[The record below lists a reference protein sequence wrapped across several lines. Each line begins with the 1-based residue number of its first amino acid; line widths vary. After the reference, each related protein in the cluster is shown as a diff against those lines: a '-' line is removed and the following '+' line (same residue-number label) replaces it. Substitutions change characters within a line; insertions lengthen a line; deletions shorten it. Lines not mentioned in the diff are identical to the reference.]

1 MITIWKTPIVATVE
15 QVLKDLKLQLYG
27 AGLLKEIKNTGS
39 DLMCTCPFHANGKE
53 HNPSCGVLLQQK
65 VTKDKTYEA
74 GTVHCYTCGYTA
86 DLPQFVADLL
96 GLSSP
101 VEGFKWL
108 VNQYNY
114 QTEERELPDLDMYRG
129 STAKSSVL
137 EESLVKQYTQ
147 NLLQS
152 EEACRYL
159 HKRRIANWVLEAYE
173 LGFDPEDQTVLFP
186 VRGMDGKVIFYKGRS
201 IAGKHF
207 YNAKEV
213 DKTSV
218 VFGLWEILNGSFSW
232 GTSDQ
237 IEEVW
242 ITESEIDALSLIS
255 YGVPAVAIMGS
266 HISEDQCKELER
278 TPFRRF
284 VLATDNDDAGRK
296 GASQI
301 KRLLMVDLVT
311 AVSNASSVKVN
322 VDPTAGA
329 TVAQIVNLQEQID
342 DVKSFVGYESSDVYG
357 VEVDFV
363 NKKFTRLAGAE
374 NLTSGADFDKLAPW
388 GGRKRCNLTNEGVM
402 VAYRGETGYSEAGAT
417 SATITKGTTEYPSG
431 TKVQTMVE
439 QPLFYTKVVPVKSS
453 VSSSGRGKKYDKA
466 RFYISPTPKAG
477 FKPVD
482 GFLDD
487 NGILQDKIYLS
498 AFEGSIFDTSAGTY
512 LKADEQVADF
522 ATDMLSS
529 IAGAKPASGLTQNL
543 TRANVRKL
551 CTNRGKGWKSHNIF
565 ALTATQWLILV
576 EYASMNAQS
585 VIGQGV
591 STFTDDGSTNMAV
604 VTGAT
609 SGLGNGSGIDPNAGV
624 DGKCSVSYRGEEN
637 LWGNIWTW
645 LDAINIYNDKASGV
659 YNAFVKPYG
668 ECKDDTTADGY
679 KALDFNIATGEG
691 YISGFGYDE
700 DHPDL
705 FLCAEHNGA
714 SNLPVGDYYWNNND
728 GFRVAGLG
736 GKWNYGAGCG
746 ACCLS
751 LDTASSNRYRTIGGR
766 LLYVPQTKIS
776 A

>member
-1 MITIWKTPIVATVE
+1 MNLAELKEAYKARKLALDSAKKE
-15 QVLKDLKLQLYG
+15 EEKYKALLKDAML
-27 AGLLKEIKNTGS
+27 
-39 DLMCTCPFHANGKE
+39 
-53 HNPSCGVLLQQK
+53 
-65 VTKDKTYEA
+65 EA
-74 GTVHCYTCGYTA
+74 GESDYTDEAGYRFERIVQERKSM
-86 DLPQFVADLL
+86 DEEKLL
-96 GLSSP
+96 AELH
-101 VEGFKWL
+101 
-108 VNQYNY
+108 
-114 QTEERELPDLDMYRG
+114 ER
-129 STAKSSVL
+129 
-137 EESLVKQYTQ
+137 
-147 NLLQS
+147 
-152 EEACRYL
+152 
-159 HKRRIANWVLEAYE
+159 
-173 LGFDPEDQTVLFP
+173 
-186 VRGMDGKVIFYKGRS
+186 
-201 IAGKHF
+201 
-207 YNAKEV
+207 
-213 DKTSV
+213 
-218 VFGLWEILNGSFSW
+218 
-232 GTSDQ
+232 
-237 IEEVW
+237 
-242 ITESEIDALSLIS
+242 
-255 YGVPAVAIMGS
+255 
-266 HISEDQCKELER
+266 
-278 TPFRRF
+278 
-284 VLATDNDDAGRK
+284 
-296 GASQI
+296 
-301 KRLLMVDLVT
+301 
-311 AVSNASSVKVN
+311 
-322 VDPTAGA
+322 
-329 TVAQIVNLQEQID
+329 
-342 DVKSFVGYESSDVYG
+342 
-357 VEVDFV
+357 
-363 NKKFTRLAGAE
+363 
-374 NLTSGADFDKLAPW
+374 NLTSCIATKEVVDEDATLKA
-388 GGRKRCNLTNEGVM
+388 V
-402 VAYRGETGYSEAGAT
+402 EAGELPQEVLAD
-417 SATITKGTTEYPSG
+417 ALKVTEVVMLKLTAPSG

-498 AFEGSIFDTSAGTY
+498 AFEGSIFDTSAGAY

-728 GFRVAGLG
+728 GFRVARLG
-736 GKWNYGAGCG
+736 GRWSSGAICG
-746 ACCLS
+746 AWYLA
-751 LDTASSNRYRTIGGR
+751 LDGASSARLRDVGGR

>member
-1 MITIWKTPIVATVE
+1 MNNSNALAEIQSKYPNCNLLLPAATSVQINPFYKCSVMEVVADTAPSSGDIFSVGKVKTGEDGKGKAIYEEVFSPAKPLLMKLATAAGIQFHPEYTTVIRENTNTYVGKAYGAVRLPDGSYKTHMETKRICLDDEESKYRLEFMDKSIMGIHDWRASKAAAEMFKGEWKQEAEPNQYGKYDKYYVIADSDREKYIERSILVNMTLLSILAGLDRVPYIVRDDLTPE
-15 QVLKDLKLQLYG
+15 QVKAYRIADNKLAELSNWDDELLKKELFELQAVDYSLEVMG
-27 AGLLKEIKNTGS
+27 FTEIDLKEI
-39 DLMCTCPFHANGKE
+39 F
-53 HNPSCGVLLQQK
+53 
-65 VTKDKTYEA
+65 
-74 GTVHCYTCGYTA
+74 
-86 DLPQFVADLL
+86 
-96 GLSSP
+96 
-101 VEGFKWL
+101 
-108 VNQYNY
+108 
-114 QTEERELPDLDMYRG
+114 TE
-129 STAKSSVL
+129 
-137 EESLVKQYTQ
+137 
-147 NLLQS
+147 
-152 EEACRYL
+152 
-159 HKRRIANWVLEAYE
+159 
-173 LGFDPEDQTVLFP
+173 
-186 VRGMDGKVIFYKGRS
+186 
-201 IAGKHF
+201 
-207 YNAKEV
+207 KEV
-213 DKTSV
+213 PKEKKKKEEKTTLPMLRFGSNSV
-218 VFGLWEILNGSFSW
+218 R
-232 GTSDQ
+232 
-237 IEEVW
+237 
-242 ITESEIDALSLIS
+242 ITEDELVMLSNR
-255 YGVPAVAIMGS
+255 YNEYV
-266 HISEDQCKELER
+266 
-278 TPFRRF
+278 
-284 VLATDNDDAGRK
+284 
-296 GASQI
+296 
-301 KRLLMVDLVT
+301 
-311 AVSNASSVKVN
+311 
-322 VDPTAGA
+322 
-329 TVAQIVNLQEQID
+329 
-342 DVKSFVGYESSDVYG
+342 ES
-357 VEVDFV
+357 
-363 NKKFTRLAGAE
+363 
-374 NLTSGADFDKLAPW
+374 
-388 GGRKRCNLTNEGVM
+388 
-402 VAYRGETGYSEAGAT
+402 
-417 SATITKGTTEYPSG
+417 SG

-498 AFEGSIFDTSAGTY
+498 AFEGSIFDTSAGAY

-565 ALTATQWLILV
+565 ALTATQWLILI

-728 GFRVAGLG
+728 GFRVAILG
-736 GKWNYGAGCG
+736 GKWIDGAGCG
-746 ACCLS
+746 AWCLT
-751 LDTASSNRYRTIGGR
+751 LYNASSIRYRTVGGR

>member
-1 MITIWKTPIVATVE
+1 MGAFKSAVITKKGQELLAKVVAGTTKLEFTKIKVSDTK
-15 QVLKDLKLQLYG
+15 LSGDLASMTG
-27 AGLLKEIKNTGS
+27 IGTIKQ
-39 DLMCTCPFHANGKE
+39 E
-53 HNPSCGVLLQQK
+53 QK
-65 VTKDKTYEA
+65 VASVVRKNGSNVTVSASFSNQTLGQGYYVRNLGLYANDPQA
-74 GTVHCYTCGYTA
+74 GEILYSISVADESTATA
-86 DLPQFVADLL
+86 DYMPPFNGIGV
-96 GLSSP
+96 SS
-101 VEGFKWL
+101 
-108 VNQYNY
+108 
-114 QTEERELPDLDMYRG
+114 
-129 STAKSSVL
+129 
-137 EESLVKQYTQ
+137 
-147 NLLQS
+147 
-152 EEACRYL
+152 
-159 HKRRIANWVLEAYE
+159 
-173 LGFDPEDQTVLFP
+173 
-186 VRGMDGKVIFYKGRS
+186 
-201 IAGKHF
+201 
-207 YNAKEV
+207 
-213 DKTSV
+213 
-218 VFGLWEILNGSFSW
+218 
-232 GTSDQ
+232 
-237 IEEVW
+237 
-242 ITESEIDALSLIS
+242 
-255 YGVPAVAIMGS
+255 
-266 HISEDQCKELER
+266 
-278 TPFRRF
+278 
-284 VLATDNDDAGRK
+284 
-296 GASQI
+296 
-301 KRLLMVDLVT
+301 LMVDLVT

-374 NLTSGADFDKLAPW
+374 NLTSGADFDKLTPW

-498 AFEGSIFDTSAGTY
+498 AFEGSIFDTSAGAY

-551 CTNRGKGWKSHNIF
+551 CANRGAGWGSHSIF
-565 ALTATQWLILV
+565 AMAVTEWLLMI
-576 EYASMNAQS
+576 EYASLDAQRK
-585 VIGQGV
+585 VGRGV
-591 STFTDDGSTNMAV
+591 CDFTDDGKTNMAV

-609 SGLGNGSGIDPNAGV
+609 SGLGNGSGIDPNGGV

-645 LDAINIYNDKASGV
+645 LDKVNILAKGQNEV
-659 YNAFVKPYG
+659 FVHEIG
-668 ECKDDTTADGY
+668 ATVADDTTTGY
-679 KALDFNIATGEG
+679 KSLGYHWSHSNGYQSAFGIDPEHPELLIPTEASGSDVFTGNFVWQNYTYNGFFIA
-691 YISGFGYDE
+691 I
-700 DHPDL
+700 
-705 FLCAEHNGA
+705 
-714 SNLPVGDYYWNNND
+714 
-728 GFRVAGLG
+728 LG
-736 GKWNYGAGCG
+736 GRWDGGSHCG
-746 ACCLS
+746 FALNGDNTS
-751 LDTASSNRYRTIGGR
+751 GTRNRNVGGR
-766 LLYVPQTKIS
+766 LLYVPQTKV